1 MNKTASRRR
10 LGVLLLILI
19 LGLVFGWGLLGPH
32 SLLMASDTGQGQ
44 TAVQGQA
51 GHGEEG
57 GGHGGPS
64 SEKVWDL
71 VWRALNFAVL
81 FVVLF
86 VVLRKPLAQ
95 FLSSRR
101 EGIAQ
106 TLSDLEAKK
115 NETEKRF
122 QSLAARLSELEI
134 EREKILADYVK
145 EGESEKAKILAHA
158 QEMAE
163 RIREQSELT
172 IQQEIKQAKD
182 GLKKEIAAMS
192 ASMAEELIKKNI
204 NKKDQRRLVEEYL
217 KKVVQN

>member
-1 MNKTASRRR
+1 MNILTPRRR
-10 LGVLLLILI
+10 LGVLLLLW
-19 LGLVFGWGLLGPH
+19 GLVFGLGLLGPT
-32 SLLMASDTGQGQ
+32 SSMAAETGQGE

-51 GHGEEG
+51 EHGG
-57 GGHGGPS
+57 SDGGHGGLS

-86 VVLRKPLAQ
+86 VVLRKPLSQ

-106 TLSDLEAKK
+106 TLADLEAKK

-122 QSLAARLSELEI
+122 QSLAARLSDLEI
-134 EREKILADYVK
+134 EREKILADYIK
-145 EGESEKAKILAHA
+145 EGENEKAKILAHA

-163 RIREQSELT
+163 RIKEQSELT

-182 GLKKEIAAMS
+182 DLKREIAAMS